1 MSSHHVIRENQEA
14 AVAILDIEGCSFE
27 ILGDALEWSPLVI
40 AKAQV
45 TTQLIDRGYKID
57 LVLSQD
63 QHEFDQQ
70 TLQQRHITFLKQQE
84 NELQQTIELAYKK
97 QHPGVII
104 FTCFNESVMN
114 QITKPQLPVC
124 IIDGTRR
131 WTLINSGE
139 FKKWFAKGNSY
150 QLEACDVVKINSDIE
165 AKPTNIVEADGMVV
179 FKSKKPFWLG
189 ESLI

>member
-40 AKAQV
+40 AKAEV
-45 TTQLIDRGYKID
+45 TTKLIDRGYKID
-57 LVLSQD
+57 LVLSHE

-84 NELQQTIELAYKK
+84 NELQQIIELAYKK

-104 FTCFNESVMN
+104 FACFNEIVIN
-114 QITKPQLPVC
+114 KIARPLLPVS
-124 IIDGTRR
+124 IIDGTKK
-131 WTLINSGE
+131 WTLIMSGE
-139 FKKWFAKGNSY
+139 FKKWFSKGDTY
-150 QLEACDVVKINSDIE
+150 QLKGGAVKINSGQT
-165 AKPTNIVEADGMVV
+165 AKSINNVEADGMVV
-179 FKSKKPFWLG
+179 LKSKKPFWLG